1 MIIRDIYFK
10 ILEPPPSSFQ
20 NPTPNVILF
29 PSSIKCIKQRID
41 KGIEN
46 KYLGNSYLMSQL
58 CFRLIWIYWYNSLKK
73 GHSADRDFTF
83 TIFGRGL
90 VQFSTKINGV
100 SQKIILNNALHTPNL
115 HSNLILVSKLGLK
128 STQVNF
134 TKDSI
139 VVTISDD
146 CPIMSATCFGQL
158 YAVSILE
165 SPPICYEMFKH

>member
-1 MIIRDIYFK
+1 MN
-10 ILEPPPSSFQ
+10 ILKDVF
-20 NPTPNVILF
+20 ILINLEVSNHCF
-29 PSSIKCIKQRID
+29 VD
-41 KGIEN
+41 KS
-46 KYLGNSYLMSQL
+46 LFTSYTL
-58 CFRLIWIYWYNSLKK
+58 YNSLKT
-73 GHSADRDFTF
+73 GLSADRDFIF

-100 SQKIILNNALHTPNL
+100 SQKIILNNTLHTPNL
-115 HSNLILVSKLGLK
+115 HLNLILVSRLGLK

-158 YAVSILE
+158 YAVSILG
-165 SPPICYEMFKH
+165 SPPISY